1 MCIGIPMQVAAV
13 TPGHAL
19 CEGRGETRRVR
30 TALVEPVATGD
41 WLLVF
46 LDSAQEHITAERALE
61 VNATLDLLAA
71 AMGVDATGDALGHA
85 SFTLPSAMGRDELRA
100 LVGSSS

>member
-1 MCIGIPMQVAAV
+1 MCIGIPMQVQSI

-19 CEGRGETRRVR
+19 CSGRGERRQVR

-46 LDSAQEHITAERALE
+46 LDSAQERITVERAIE
-61 VNATLDLLAA
+61 VNATLDLLHA
-71 AMGVDATGDALGHA
+71 AMAGDAPGDA
-85 SFTLPSAMGRDELRA
+85 AFTLPSAMARDELRA
-100 LVGSSS
+100 LVGGAS